1 MQTDGRSGRVI
12 VYQHGHGRQ
21 MHKKRVFVRLLTEKG
36 LTLHRIFEMT
46 KGKAA
51 FIPYFNIQ
59 REGYYDERYL
69 L

>member
-1 MQTDGRSGRVI
+1 MAGVEGLLYIST
-12 VYQHGHGRQ
+12 GHGRQ

-59 REGYYDERYL
+59 PKGYYDERYL

>member
-1 MQTDGRSGRVI
+1 MAGVEGLLYINT
-12 VYQHGHGRQ
+12 GHGRQ

-36 LTLHRIFEMT
+36 LTLHRIFEMP

-51 FIPYFNIQ
+51 FIPYFNIHPK
-59 REGYYDERYL
+59 GYYDERYL